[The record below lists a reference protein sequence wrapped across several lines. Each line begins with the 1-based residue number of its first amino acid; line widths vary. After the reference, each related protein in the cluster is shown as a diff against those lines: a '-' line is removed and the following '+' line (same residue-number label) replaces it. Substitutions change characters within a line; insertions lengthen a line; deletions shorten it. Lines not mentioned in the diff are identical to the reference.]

1 MSEAKPFVISR
12 TFDAPRDKVWKAWT
26 ERERLK
32 QWFGPKGFT
41 MPTCKLDLKP
51 GGIFHYCLTTP
62 QGQEI
67 WGKWVF
73 REIVA
78 PERIVV
84 MRRPPM
90 KGTETLK
97 LDTPND

>member
-41 MPTCKLDLKP
+41 MPTCTLDLKP

-73 REIVA
+73 RED
-78 PERIVV
+78 
-84 MRRPPM
+84 RRA
-90 KGTETLK
+90 GADRRHEET
-97 LDTPND
+97 THEGH